1 MCSFVYTRRDLV
13 PFVFALS
20 TFWNKATIYGRQ
32 RFVLRF
38 GIKLFGW
45 LKQMTI
51 TLALSSFSLKDF
63 RVYMESVRTFQF
75 AKELTYKTLLFWF
88 AYNFCRF
95 NEVVVLLCHKHINSF
110 NTLWRICIDATQVYT
125 NIWCAWHL
133 FLRIFLTII
142 SNEMLSSLW
151 ILWMH
156 WSTLKNIDFVELT
169 ILQMWASFNLFI
181 KQIHVVFESS
191 LQSYRTVLASK
202 YILYTI

>member
-1 MCSFVYTRRDLV
+1 
-13 PFVFALS
+13 
-20 TFWNKATIYGRQ
+20 
-32 RFVLRF
+32 
-38 GIKLFGW
+38 
-45 LKQMTI
+45 MTI

-88 AYNFCRF
+88 AYNFCRW

-151 ILWMH
+151 VLWMH
-156 WSTLKNIDFVELT
+156 WSTLKNIDFVWLT

-191 LQSYRTVLASK
+191 LQSYRIILVSK
-202 YILYTI
+202 YIPFNTNPLNDRFVYFKVDLTIILRKAPIPNVNKPHATASINIWTVGKT